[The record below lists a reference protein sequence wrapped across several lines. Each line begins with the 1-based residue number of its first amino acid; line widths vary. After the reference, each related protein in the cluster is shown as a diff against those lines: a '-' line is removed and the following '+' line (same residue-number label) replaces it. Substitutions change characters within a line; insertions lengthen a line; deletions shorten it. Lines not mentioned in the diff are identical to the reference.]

1 MKFMYPTGAMLIL
14 VFLFGCMPM
23 QMGTEQAKTRVDKD
37 NSLVTP
43 SPSEAQTAI
52 KQGALIL
59 DVRSAEE
66 FSTGHYPSAINI
78 PHSLITQKAPTLIK
92 DTKKTIV
99 VYCKSGFRAE
109 VAKQELNRLGFAQ
122 VINAGGLTDIN
133 N

>member
-1 MKFMYPTGAMLIL
+1 MKLIYQFRAIL
-14 VFLFGCMPM
+14 LIALLFGCVPM
-23 QMGTEQAKTRVDKD
+23 QTSTVQPKTRIDTK
-37 NSLVTP
+37 NNLVTP

-52 KQGALIL
+52 KQGALII